1 MALHN
6 QQSVAYVFYL
16 AIFCPT
22 YPALAVT
29 PPNVK
34 PLAEPEG
41 SAVVLAA
48 PAPNLNPPPG
58 AIAKAAPPLF
68 GLSKA
73 EEDFFAVDPGFGVS
87 QQTQDSLSASFG
99 TMQELKQK

>member
-1 MALHN
+1 MHREK
-6 QQSVAYVFYL
+6 S
-16 AIFCPT
+16 FCST
-22 YPALAVT
+22 YPALAVP

-34 PLAEPEG
+34 PEPEG
-41 SAVVLAA
+41 GAVVLAA

-58 AIAKAAPPLF
+58 ATAKAAPPLF

-99 TMQELKQK
+99 TMQALKQE